1 VSQVRTSLVISF
13 IGDDRPGLI
22 EQISAVVSKHEGN
35 WLESRM
41 SQLAGKFAGIV
52 RVGIASEHIEGLSGA
67 LQALDSQGLSVLV
80 EPGEIREDLADREI
94 HQLNMIGLDR
104 PGIVREV
111 SQALAKY
118 GINVLEMTTDITN
131 APMTGELMF
140 NADASIEIPRSVDIK
155 DLHDQLEVISNDLAV
170 EIDLITGD

>member
-1 VSQVRTSLVISF
+1 VRTSLVISF
-13 IGDDRPGLI
+13 IGEDRPGLI
-22 EQISAVVSKHEGN
+22 EQISAAVSRHEGN

-52 RVGIASEHIEGLSGA
+52 RVGVASEYIESMTNA
-67 LQALDSQGLSVLV
+67 LQALDSEGLSVLV
-80 EPGEIREDLADREI
+80 EASEVSPEAYDQEVL
-94 HQLNMIGLDR
+94 QLNMIGLDR

-140 NADASIEIPRSVDIK
+140 NADASIEIPADVDIK
-155 DLHDQLEVISNDLAV
+155 DLHDQLEIITNDLAV
-170 EIDLITGD
+170 DMELITSD

>member
-1 VSQVRTSLVISF
+1 MRTSLVISF
-13 IGDDRPGLI
+13 IGDDRPGLV
-22 EQISAVVSKHEGN
+22 EKISAAVSNHAGN

-52 RVGIASEHIEGLSGA
+52 RVGVATEHIEGMTKA
-67 LQALDSQGLSVLV
+67 LQALDSEGLSVLV
-80 EPGEIREDLADREI
+80 EASEVALRSDPHQIL
-94 HQLNMIGLDR
+94 QLNMIGLDR

-140 NADASIEIPRSVDIK
+140 NAEASIEIPENVDIK
-155 DLHDQLEVISNDLAV
+155 DLHDQLEAITDDLAV
-170 EIDLITGD
+170 EMDLVI

>member
-1 VSQVRTSLVISF
+1 VRTSLVISF
-13 IGDDRPGLI
+13 IGEDRPGLI
-22 EQISAVVSKHEGN
+22 EQISAAVSMHEGN

-52 RVGIASEHIEGLSGA
+52 RVGVASEYIEGMTIA
-67 LQALDSQGLSVLV
+67 LQALDSEGLSVLV
-80 EPGEIREDLADREI
+80 EASEVSPDSDDQKVL
-94 HQLNMIGLDR
+94 QLNMIGLDR

-140 NADASIEIPRSVDIK
+140 NADASIEVPEDVDIK
-155 DLHDQLEVISNDLAV
+155 DLHDQLETITNDLAV
-170 EIDLITGD
+170 DMELITGD